1 MWSDVKKV
9 LSVFL
14 FKALFKSY
22 SVFNTS
28 HVEVLLW
35 RVLLLRWSDQF
46 CVTWEI
52 KLSTSQIIINVWS
65 LKYCERWRSVRR
77 VGWTISFKVLGSVL
91 ILLWSKCASHTKQPA
106 DIWVLFVVWMCR
118 INISRVWTCGA
129 DLCRTSERED
139 FLFLLEEF
147 EHRQSVWKW
156 NWRLWRNDQP
166 DVCYQLFVC
175 ICEVTADEYEA

>member
-1 MWSDVKKV
+1 MIGRKKSAQCV
-9 LSVFL
+9 SVQSSFKKL
-14 FKALFKSY
+14 FS
-22 SVFNTS
+22 FNTS

-35 RVLLLRWSDQF
+35 RVLLLRSSDQF

-77 VGWTISFKVLGSVL
+77 VGWTISFKVRGSVL

-106 DIWVLFVVWMCR
+106 DIWVLFVLWMCR